1 MKFFIVFFYAL
12 LAVEASAQKIINLV
26 FVGVYK
32 VTENI
37 KEAKFFIVV
46 KDFGNKLQR
55 LDYKM
60 SGPLIK
66 ESN

>member
-1 MKFFIVFFYAL
+1 MKFFIVFFYTL

-26 FVGVYK
+26 FVGDK
-32 VTENI
+32 GVTENI

-55 LDYKM
+55 
-60 SGPLIK
+60 
-66 ESN
+66 